1 MAITVTTMLGKTQY
15 SLAEQANGF
24 VLLYRSNSDGVKEI
38 PFPEKLLELYFA
50 ERLRDAGPVLCKLLL
65 ERQR

>member
-1 MAITVTTMLGKTQY
+1 MTITVTTMLGKTQY
-15 SLAEQANGF
+15 SLAERPNGW

-50 ERLRDAGPVLCKLLL
+50 ERLRESGPALAKLLL
-65 ERQR
+65 ERR